1 MGPAVLALPYA
12 WRFCQCIRVFLD
24 TGARPQ
30 LFNAAKYS
38 TAFPVI
44 ALWAMRSSATDDNWC
59 AAAPLFCT
67 RISKGTRTRCTCE
80 LSPLDFA

>member
-1 MGPAVLALPYA
+1 MVHAQACSGTSWVGPAVLALPYA

-30 LFNAAKYS
+30 LFNAAKYF

-44 ALWAMRSSATDDNWC
+44 ALWAMRATATDDDWC
-59 AAAPLFCT
+59 AP
-67 RISKGTRTRCTCE
+67 K
-80 LSPLDFA
+80 P